1 MRRDDKRRLGCYL
14 LIAIVVATIA
24 LLALIYSQADP
35 KRLLNE
41 VTRSAN

>member
-14 LIAIVVATIA
+14 LIALVVATIA

-35 KRLLNE
+35 KRQLDAPQSMN
-41 VTRSAN
+41 